1 MAKFLNKK
9 EQVFDIKLTSYGNHL
24 LSIGKFKP
32 MYYEFFDDNILY
44 DGRYAMYTGS
54 NAPEKS
60 DSGITLRENQNLV
73 HKRIKEET
81 QYLET
86 LYNFEYVV
94 NNIAQLSGDT
104 YDADESPIQRSPRID
119 VF

>member
-9 EQVFDIKLTSYGNHL
+9 EQVFDIKLTSYGNYL

-32 MYYEFFDDNILY
+32 IYYEFFDDNVLY
-44 DGRYAMYTGS
+44 DGRYGMYTGS

-60 DSGITLRENQNLV
+60 NAGVVLRENQNLV

-81 QYLET
+81 PLPCRR
-86 LYNFEYVV
+86 LL
-94 NNIAQLSGDT
+94 LS
-104 YDADESPIQRSPRID
+104 YMWQRYKRD
-119 VF
+119 RT